1 MPKRMKGL
9 EPSTFCMASRCSSQL
24 SYIREG
30 AQYSRG
36 LRGAQFL
43 SEQRHDVVGLRIA
56 AEHRLREDELVVHV
70 NVEDPVRARDDLD
83 GADGVLPF
91 LEDPRRQTG
100 GVRERPSGNAV
111 LDAYVTAVGHSH
123 HSPMADQDMDR
134 SSASFTR
141 LSASSLCSRR
151 TAV

>member
-1 MPKRMKGL
+1 
-9 EPSTFCMASRCSSQL
+9 MA
-24 SYIREG
+24 
-30 AQYSRG
+30 AG
-36 LRGAQFL
+36 LRAELVAEERQ
-43 SEQRHDVVGLRIA
+43 HVVRLRIP
-56 AEHRLREDELVVHV
+56 AEHRLREDELPVDVHV
-70 NVEDPVRARDDLD
+70 EDSVCARHDLD
-83 GADGVLPF
+83 GADRVFPL